1 MLFKWL
7 PVKTL
12 KKFRNSLNILNAAQD
27 LVISSDFVAL
37 TAKLLTLFFV
47 GLALISNFDNVSI
60 TNVMILRK
68 IVLEI
73 RQS

>member
-12 KKFRNSLNILNAAQD
+12 KKFRNSLNVLNAAQD

-37 TAKLLTLFFV
+37 TTKLLTYFSS
-47 GLALISNFDNVSI
+47 G
-60 TNVMILRK
+60 
-68 IVLEI
+68 
-73 RQS
+73 